1 MVMPALQWASAF
13 SGFPEN
19 VETEVG
25 GLNVSVYLTHPRPAT
40 HQNLC
45 ALLLLEANK
54 NLSCSHWEGVLVTNG
69 GAVRVDGAC
78 ARSSNQLT
86 SFVCFCVVFYRG
98 CASHQCDTYCVC
110 DPAAVALLMG
120 AHQTSMCQANWLFSW
135 SGEQA
140 SAFLKAAHKTGMG
153 DNTPFSLFFF

>member
-1 MVMPALQWASAF
+1 MERVHA
-13 SGFPEN
+13 
-19 VETEVG
+19 
-25 GLNVSVYLTHPRPAT
+25 PAT
-40 HQNLC
+40 SSPHLC
-45 ALLLLEANK
+45 ASVWFFL
-54 NLSCSHWEGVLVTNG
+54 
-69 GAVRVDGAC
+69 
-78 ARSSNQLT
+78 
-86 SFVCFCVVFYRG
+86 FYRG

-153 DNTPFSLFFF
+153 DNTPFSLFFFERSTVSSPTSLFSLFRGVAAAIKRSRPLEPAMGSNNWDACLQRVSPRNSCSSKQAAAAVK